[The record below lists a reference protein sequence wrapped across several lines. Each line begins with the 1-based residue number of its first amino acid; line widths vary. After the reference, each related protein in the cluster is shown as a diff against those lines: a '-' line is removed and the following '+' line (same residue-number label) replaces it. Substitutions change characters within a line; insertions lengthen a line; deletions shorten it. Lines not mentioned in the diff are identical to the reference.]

1 MNFFI
6 FTFPMLHGIEHR
18 KKDIVMKKAPLV
30 FGIGQCSLDHLGLVP
45 VYPPPD
51 VKCEFTSLILQ
62 GGGPAATA
70 LVALKRWG
78 ARCHIAGVLG
88 DDGFGEQIKALLDA
102 EGIDTTGLQ
111 IRKRHQSQFAF
122 IASEPALARR
132 TIFYQMP
139 TGEPLRPEEINIDN
153 LLKSRALHT
162 DGLFAEASL
171 FACRKAKESGIPV
184 IVDAG
189 TLRDG
194 MLEMAKLS
202 DCFVTSEVFSNAFAE
217 TPAETC
223 RKLAAMGVRLPGV
236 TLGKRGY
243 VALVDGRF
251 IEKEAYPAK
260 AIDTTGCGDV
270 FHAGLI
276 YGILHGWSAEKCLD
290 LGAWAAARVSEK
302 MGGRSGIPDI
312 RHLKSRYPADPG
324 R

>member
-1 MNFFI
+1 M
-6 FTFPMLHGIEHR
+6 M
-18 KKDIVMKKAPLV
+18 KAPLV
-30 FGIGQCSLDHLGLVP
+30 FGIGQCSLDHLGLVAA
-45 VYPPPD
+45 YPPPD
-51 VKCEFTSLILQ
+51 VKCEFTNLLLQ

-88 DDGFGEQIKALLDA
+88 DDGFGTQIKALLDA
-102 EGIDTTGLQ
+102 EGLDTSGLQ
-111 IRKRHQSQFAF
+111 IRKQHQSQFAF

-139 TGEPLRPEEINIDN
+139 TGEPLRPEEINTGI
-153 LLKSRALHT
+153 LLSSQALHT
-162 DGLFAEASL
+162 DGLFTEASL
-171 FACRKAKESGIPV
+171 FACRKAKEAGIPV

-189 TLRDG
+189 TLRAG
-194 MLEMAKLS
+194 MLEMAKIS

-223 RKLAAMGVRLPGV
+223 RKLAGMGVRLTGV

-251 IEKEAYPAK
+251 IEKKAYPAK

-276 YGILHGWSAEKCLD
+276 HGILHGWSPEKCLD
-290 LGAWAAARVSEK
+290 LGAWAAARVSEQ

-312 RHLKSRYPADPG
+312 HTLQLKYSDEMNR
-324 R
+324 